1 MTPEATEH
9 TLSLSA
15 PGSMESTPAHAFT
28 HKLSG
33 GMEVLDPLGQE
44 PPMTESTPTATAADR
59 TATDGAAADD
69 GTPRTRRGR
78 PARPERSERR
88 PEGDPRP
95 RRDDRGDR
103 RGRPQPGP
111 RRLDLSPPRFNVDE
125 LAALAGPPVWQAVHD
140 AVILEVTPAVVVIEV
155 RPAGSEP
162 LKAAVKPEELPE
174 LTVGTA
180 LRVRLNNPP
189 AVGESLPTASV
200 QQARDLDRFEAMAK
214 ARNGEGVNGAVV
226 REVKGGY
233 TVALFADDAF
243 DVSDGAV
250 RAFLPASQASLGR
263 FGPTKGER
271 IVGSV
276 GRFAVGEVDLERG
289 NIVVS
294 RRAVLFAE
302 RDAALKDRL
311 ATLKEGDV
319 VTGTVKS
326 IVAYGAFVDVGGI
339 DALLHREDLA
349 WDGGRG
355 ARIESYVKPGQA
367 LELKV
372 LQVKDRKLKV
382 GLKQLKP
389 DPWAEVRA
397 AFSEGAVVKGV
408 VVGVADFGVFVKLPL
423 PSNPAEHVEGL
434 IHVSE
439 ISYTK
444 VKHPSSRF
452 SIGQEIDVKVLGLD
466 AENRRMSLST
476 KALEKN
482 PFEAVAQQFP
492 VGTVVKAKVK
502 SLADFGAFL
511 QLTDNVD
518 GMVHIGELSWLEH
531 PKHPSELLTI
541 GQDVEAV
548 VMAIDVAK
556 QRVSCS
562 IKQTQP
568 NPFDAWAKKYREGS
582 RHTLKVIRADDK
594 GAQLEVEPGLSCWCS
609 WRDLLDSQGNAVEKA
624 SDAVKQ
630 GQMIEVE
637 VRQFDRRF
645 KKVSVSMRAVV
656 EGETRAAYEA
666 YKQQEQGQQKLNP
679 LADKLK
685 SIKPGT

>member
-1 MTPEATEH
+1 M
-9 TLSLSA
+9 
-15 PGSMESTPAHAFT
+15 
-28 HKLSG
+28 
-33 GMEVLDPLGQE
+33 
-44 PPMTESTPTATAADR
+44 
-59 TATDGAAADD
+59 
-69 GTPRTRRGR
+69 
-78 PARPERSERR
+78 
-88 PEGDPRP
+88 
-95 RRDDRGDR
+95 
-103 RGRPQPGP
+103 
-111 RRLDLSPPRFNVDE
+111 
-125 LAALAGPPVWQAVHD
+125 WQAVHD
-140 AVILEVTPAVVVIEV
+140 AVILEVTPAFVVVEV
-155 RPAGSEP
+155 RPVGAEP
-162 LKAAVKPEELPE
+162 LKAVVKPEEVPE
-174 LTVGTA
+174 LTVGKG

-189 AVGESLPTASV
+189 AAGEALPTASV
-200 QQARDLDRFEAMAK
+200 QQARDLDRFDAMARAK
-214 ARNGEGVNGAVV
+214 DGEGVQGAVV

-233 TVALFADDAF
+233 SVALFADDAF
-243 DVSDGAV
+243 DVADGAV
-250 RAFLPASQASLGR
+250 RAFMPASQASLGR
-263 FGPTKGER
+263 FGPQKGEK

-276 GRFAVGEVDLERG
+276 GRFAVSEVDLERG

-294 RRAVLFAE
+294 RRAMLAAA
-302 RDAALKDRL
+302 RDAAIQERL
-311 ATLKEGDV
+311 ATIKEGDV

-326 IVAYGAFVDVGGI
+326 IVAYGAFVDVDGL

-349 WDGGRG
+349 WDAGRG
-355 ARIESYVKPGQA
+355 ARIESYVKPGQT

-372 LQVKDRKLKV
+372 LQVKDKKLKV

-397 AFSEGAVVKGV
+397 AFSEGAVVKGI
-408 VVGVADFGVFVKLPL
+408 VVGIADFGVFVKLPL

-439 ISYTK
+439 ISYGK
-444 VKHPSSRF
+444 VKHPSARF

-482 PFEAVAQQFP
+482 PFEAVAEQFP

-511 QLTDNVD
+511 QLTDTVD
-518 GMVHIGELSWLEH
+518 GLVHIGELSWIEH

-541 GQDVEAV
+541 GQEVEAV
-548 VMAIDVAK
+548 VMAIDIAK

-562 IKQTQP
+562 IKRTQE
-568 NPFDAWAKKYREGS
+568 NPFDAWEKKYREGS
-582 RHTLKVIRADDK
+582 RHMLKVIRVDDK
-594 GAQLEVEPGLSCWCS
+594 GAQLEVEPGLTCWCS
-609 WRDLLDSQGNAVEKA
+609 WRDLLDSEGNAVEKA

-666 YKQQEQGQQKLNP
+666 YKKQEQGEQKLNP
-679 LADKLK
+679 LAEKLK
-685 SIKPGT
+685 GIKAGG